1 MQAAGGASLSDADES
16 SVASSGTGKARL
28 RLLFAVVAIVCL
40 IADQVAKAL
49 AVAHLTP
56 GEPRRLVGSL
66 LRLDLTRNPGA
77 AFSTG
82 TSHTEWF
89 AALAIIATVVAIWY
103 GLKAGTRAW
112 AVALG
117 ILTAG
122 IAGNL
127 VDRIVRAP
135 GGFRGH
141 VVDFLELP
149 HWPIFNVADVC
160 ITVAAVLIL
169 LQAARGERLSGS
181 GDEDER

>member
-82 TSHTEWF
+82 MTGRSHSCSMSLF
-89 AALAIIATVVAIWY
+89 SL
-103 GLKAGTRAW
+103 LFHAGTSP
-112 AVALG
+112 
-117 ILTAG
+117 AG
-122 IAGNL
+122 A
-127 VDRIVRAP
+127 
-135 GGFRGH
+135 
-141 VVDFLELP
+141 
-149 HWPIFNVADVC
+149 
-160 ITVAAVLIL
+160 T
-169 LQAARGERLSGS
+169 
-181 GDEDER
+181 